1 MGYVMGYGLSEAW
14 MTKTKRRRFGA
25 IKRITRGGRDW
36 LEASYQTPLDAFTTW
51 PNLPKRQ
58 YKVVAPEYAA
68 ELDAWLADAEKRIS
82 FGEWTPP
89 QVERAKRER
98 DGELAAL
105 RVGDVHYRTR
115 RIHITRTVTPLR
127 HGHGEGTPKNGKS
140 RKVPIPRFL
149 MGDLHALTDGRDPD
163 EYLFANSKGGRIGIS
178 SWSQKIWHPALAAAG
193 IKEGP
198 NRRITVHAL
207 RHSYASMAI
216 ASGCDPKTLQTVLGH
231 SSAKVTLDVYAELW
245 PDRMD
250 QVTDAIVE
258 KFLP

>member
-1 MGYVMGYGLSEAW
+1 MRMQAFS
-14 MTKTKRRRFGA
+14 
-25 IKRITRGGRDW
+25 RI
-36 LEASYQTPLDAFTTW
+36 A
-51 PNLPKRQ
+51 
-58 YKVVAPEYAA
+58 
-68 ELDAWLADAEKRIS
+68 
-82 FGEWTPP
+82 
-89 QVERAKRER
+89 
-98 DGELAAL
+98 
-105 RVGDVHYRTR
+105 
-115 RIHITRTVTPLR
+115 
-127 HGHGEGTPKNGKS
+127 NGV
-140 RKVPIPRFL
+140 RNGVRPPIP
-149 MGDLHALTDGRDPD
+149 DGRPARADRR
-163 EYLFANSKGGRIGIS
+163 KGPGRIPVRQREGRIGIS